1 MMADSKV
8 LARVSEI
15 RERITN
21 TGIASAEIVL
31 IEVSRIALFD
41 PRKLFQ

>member
-1 MMADSKV
+1 MADSKV

-21 TGIASAEIVL
+21 TGIASAERVL
-31 IEVSRIALFD
+31 IVASIESGLT
-41 PRKLFQ
+41 

>member
-1 MMADSKV
+1 MSRSKV
-8 LARVSEI
+8 SQRVKEL